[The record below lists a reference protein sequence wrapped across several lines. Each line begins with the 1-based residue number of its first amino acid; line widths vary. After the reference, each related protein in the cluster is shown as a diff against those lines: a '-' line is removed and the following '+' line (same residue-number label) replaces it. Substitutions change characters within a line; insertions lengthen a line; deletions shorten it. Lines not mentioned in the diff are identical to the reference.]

1 MNVYSISDQNT
12 TTSTAAKAKSN
23 NSLADTNV
31 FLKLLTTELCN
42 QDPTN
47 PTDGTEYISQLA
59 QFTSLQQTQE
69 INEGIKT
76 IILSKDLSSGTSM
89 IGKEVLIKLDESTAI
104 SDIVKGTRI
113 SNNKVYIVTDNGYF
127 PLEDIIGVGTTQI
140 KEE

>member
-12 TTSTAAKAKSN
+12 KTSASKASSA

-69 INEGIKT
+69 INESIKALL
-76 IILSKDLSSGTSM
+76 LSKDLSSGTSM
-89 IGKEVLIKLDESTAI
+89 IGKEVLIRLDESTALN
-104 SDIVKGTRI
+104 DIVRGIRLHD
-113 SNNKVYIVTDNGYF
+113 NKVYIVTDNGYYSI
-127 PLEDIIGVGTTQI
+127 DDVIGVGTTQI
-140 KEE
+140 EEE